1 MPRGWRGTERLRIL
15 MLYGPYIWTWSEA
28 GSRGHN
34 MASVAS
40 DSAPRRG
47 VPVQHRTSSHVSPSD
62 ESQVALR
69 VAVTARLSPELRRRA
84 PKVADRHSDVGP
96 HRECHPRARGGRR
109 ARLWPCRGPTWPIR
123 HPPPLALR
131 VGGREI
137 YKPRGKSA
145 DFGFAILKVR
155 YFRNS
160 YVVLRWLVRLQRCTP
175 TM

>member
-47 VPVQHRTSSHVSPSD
+47 VPVQHRTSGHVSPSD

-84 PKVADRHSDVGP
+84 PNVADRNSDVGP
-96 HRECHPRARGGRR
+96 HTTPTRARGGR
-109 ARLWPCRGPTWPIR
+109 ARLWPYVGAERGRPDIPHRWR
-123 HPPPLALR
+123 CALG
-131 VGGREI
+131 VE
-137 YKPRGKSA
+137 K
-145 DFGFAILKVR
+145 F
-155 YFRNS
+155 N
-160 YVVLRWLVRLQRCTP
+160 
-175 TM
+175 